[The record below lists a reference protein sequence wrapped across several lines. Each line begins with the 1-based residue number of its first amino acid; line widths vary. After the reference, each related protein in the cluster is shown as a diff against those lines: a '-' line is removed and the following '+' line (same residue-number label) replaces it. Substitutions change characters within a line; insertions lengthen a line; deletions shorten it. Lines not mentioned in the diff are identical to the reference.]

1 MLLTRVRLASDRANP
16 IIISNPTISKAQA
29 AAEKYKLPKF
39 SGDAM
44 VCLTPPTPPLSATL
58 PTLSLCW
65 LCWLC
70 WLCTLLTL
78 LTPLT
83 LPIPPTLP
91 SLVTPLT
98 CC

>member
-44 VCLTPPTPPLSATL
+44 VCLTPLCSLHTAHSARSATL
-58 PTLSLCW
+58 LTLSLC
-65 LCWLC
+65 
-70 WLCTLLTL
+70 
-78 LTPLT
+78 
-83 LPIPPTLP
+83 
-91 SLVTPLT
+91 
-98 CC
+98 